1 MESGSKQKAELG
13 GSYSESPSDGRM
25 TPQKGDRE
33 QVQEILRSLIS
44 INGLNHWIVRE
55 IPENSSFGAAKEKV
69 KRTKVRNL
77 NQREVLIFD
86 FQLL

>member
-44 INGLNHWIVRE
+44 INGLNHWTVMTMTE
-55 IPENSSFGAAKEKV
+55 SFAAA
-69 KRTKVRNL
+69 
-77 NQREVLIFD
+77 Q
-86 FQLL
+86 